1 MEEWGAVPA
10 TEAGTLTLLS
20 SAPRPNL
27 FAWPDNADLTHI
39 GDEIP
44 KEISFFYL
52 PSHQEG
58 RSEKQ
63 SRRLQFRVQVGFYSH
78 SSMVWL
84 WKSLPTKDSCG
95 LLGDD
100 FSTSQV

>member
-10 TEAGTLTLLS
+10 TKAGTPTLHS

-27 FAWPDNADLTHI
+27 FAWPGNADLTHI

-44 KEISFFYL
+44 KEISFFYS

-63 SRRLQFRVQVGFYSH
+63 SCRLQFRVQVGFYFCPSRFGFG
-78 SSMVWL
+78 
-84 WKSLPTKDSCG
+84 SLFLLRTVVG